1 MTEDTEIDG
10 WREKGRKKN
19 AGAMLRLEH
28 IPDKQL
34 ESLFDCDEGTY

>member
-10 WREKGRKKN
+10 WRGGEKN
-19 AGAMLRLEH
+19 AGVMLGLESV
-28 IPDKQL
+28 PDKQL